1 MGWVHPNSLLFP
13 VYSLTEAVF
22 CLTNGILW
30 VVGYVARDAGGF
42 RCKHSFV
49 EVIGESLFQPST
61 TDLEKEHSLQA
72 TVELL
77 VALVRRGSVASIL
90 NVRKF

>member
-1 MGWVHPNSLLFP
+1 MGWVHPNSLLSPF
-13 VYSLTEAVF
+13 YSLTEVVF
-22 CLTNGILW
+22 CLTNDILW

-72 TVELL
+72 IVELL
-77 VALVRRGSVASIL
+77 VALVRRDSVAGVL
-90 NVRKF
+90 NVHKF